1 LNAGGLLVDVAVDPS
16 GSYVAV
22 ANAAGWGTTDSVMFF
37 GLPGPSNLL
46 TNVDGSIAVACA
58 SVLGTLAADGQVTSV
73 TFVAPRVLAAQLREP
88 AGIAFYEFNDTP
100 LAPVVPV
107 PTALVNLNQP
117 SRNDSGHA
125 MFHATTG
132 AGVACASCH
141 PEAGDDGHAWKIG
154 GYGVRRTQ
162 SLRGGI
168 LATAP
173 FQWSG
178 DMPDFEAIV
187 GEIFVKRMNSPVPDP
202 ERVEL
207 LAQWIDE
214 QPALRATPPDP
225 EAVARGKR
233 LFESEDVACTNCHSG
248 DRFTNNQNEFVG
260 TEAVVQ
266 VPSLAGVSF
275 RAPLMHSGCAK
286 TLAERATCDGG
297 EMHGHTEQ
305 LSSEE
310 YGDLNAYL
318 ESL

>member
-1 LNAGGLLVDVAVDPS
+1 LLVDVAVDPS
-16 GSYVAV
+16 GSYIAV

-37 GLPGPSNLL
+37 GLPGPGNTL
-46 TNVDGSIAVACA
+46 TSVDGSIAVACA
-58 SVLGTLAADGQVTSV
+58 SVLGTLGADGQVTSV

-141 PEAGDDGHAWKIG
+141 PEAGDDGHAWMIG
-154 GYGVRRTQ
+154 GYGLRRTQ

-178 DMPDFEAIV
+178 DMPDFEAV
-187 GEIFVKRMNSPVPDP
+187 VSEIFVKRMNSPVPDS
-202 ERVEL
+202 ERVDL

-233 LFESEDVACTNCHSG
+233 LFESEDLACTHCHTG
-248 DRFTNNQNEFVG
+248 DRFTNNQNDFVG

-286 TLAERATCDGG
+286 TLAERAMCDGG

-310 YGDLNAYL
+310 YDDLNAYL